1 MQAFIDETGRK
12 VRVDLGID
20 LSGNTEIVIHVQKP
34 TAANSYEVTRV
45 AVADITVDDAATGQ
59 VSYETEVGYHDEV
72 GEYFLQAKIDGVPNS
87 GDVIYSP
94 IIVFVVEGHM
104 TFTA

>member
-1 MQAFIDETGRK
+1 MDEVGRL

-20 LSGNTEIVIHVQKP
+20 LTGNTEIVVHVQKP
-34 TAANSYEVTRV
+34 DGGNYEVTRV

-59 VSYETEVGYHDEV
+59 ISYETEVAYHDEV
-72 GEYFLQAKIDGVPNS
+72 GEYFLQAKVDGVPNS

-94 IIVFVVEGHM
+94 ITILGPVEHHM
-104 TFTA
+104 TFVA

>member
-1 MQAFIDETGRK
+1 MQAFVDEVGRK

-20 LSGNTEIVIHVQKP
+20 LSGNTEIVLHVQKP
-34 TAANSYEVTRV
+34 DGTNYEVTRV
-45 AVADITVDDAATGQ
+45 AVVDITVDDATTGQ
-59 VSYETEVGYHDEV
+59 ISYETEAAYHDQV

-87 GDVIYSP
+87 GDVIFSP
-94 IIVFVVEGHM
+94 IIVFIVEGAM